1 MEKNT
6 LSNSILSTLPFLKS
20 IKNSFLKILNTVP
33 RILRKNDKNIVK
45 YIYDVESII
54 ASLIIII
61 VLDNYEN
68 INLNVIRDDKLLIND
83 VKPIKAGILSLK
95 SIESI
100 IYVSS
105 IILIFLNIIHITY
118 LHLYNPYDTHIFEMI
133 YNIPLYI
140 IVFLF
145 SLVIFIII
153 NTIDFIQNFLSNF
166 IYTIIYLID
175 QLSELSN
182 DKERSTSFIKYFL
195 LYIVVFTI
203 IILFLN
209 INNKS
214 DSLKKNT
221 FTYAFFIIIPLII
234 VMYLSTPIS
243 SENSLSINILMA
255 VMLAL
260 IFSTS
265 IYYYLKLNKT
275 TSLGVNYISSIIII
289 VFTILALANIFY
301 ILGNYLRSFTGMT
314 GIIINFIFY
323 IPCLVITFIK
333 YFMNE
338 FRMTTNPIYV
348 ILFLELIVI
357 LIYIYLPMLLSK
369 MNKKNGT
376 VLLPKSYFLNE
387 KNVISNS
394 TIHEH
399 ISPNTEDPNLYFSS
413 VLNQQNTFTNWLNL
427 NIQKFSNTSHDDL
440 KDASVFNEN
449 YAISMWIYLNVQNIS
464 ENNEIEI
471 FNFGIDN
478 HNEKNRKGKPRITY
492 LIKKKND
499 EMIKIYFTNQTN
511 PLGSHEFKITKQK
524 WNNIVI
530 NFSNSKADLF
540 VNGELEFTY
549 NYLNNKP
556 LHNAMDFV
564 TTGEDNGLNG
574 AICNINYYPK
584 NLSLIEITNNYNILM
599 FKNPPIY

>member
-20 IKNSFLKILNTVP
+20 IKNSFSKILNTVP
-33 RILRKNDKNIVK
+33 RILRKNDRNIIK

-61 VLDNYEN
+61 VLDNFEN
-68 INLNVIRDDKLLIND
+68 INLNVIRDENLLTSD

-105 IILIFLNIIHITY
+105 IVLICLNIIHITY
-118 LHLYNPYDTHIFEMI
+118 IHLYNPYDTHIFEMI

-145 SLVIFIII
+145 SLVIFVII
-153 NTIDFIQNFLSNF
+153 NTINFVQDLLSNF
-166 IYTIIYLID
+166 IHTIINLID
-175 QLSELSN
+175 QLSEVSN
-182 DKERSTSFIKYFL
+182 EKERSTSFIKYFL
-195 LYIVVFTI
+195 LYIVVFAI

-214 DSLKKNT
+214 DSLNKNT
-221 FTYAFFIIIPLII
+221 YTYAIFIIIPLII

-243 SENSLSINILMA
+243 NENSLSVNILIA
-255 VMLAL
+255 VMLGL
-260 IFSTS
+260 IFSTL

-275 TSLGVNYISSIIII
+275 TSLGINYISSIIII

-301 ILGNYLRSFTGMT
+301 ILGNYLRSFTGIT

-333 YFMNE
+333 YIMNE

-357 LIYIYLPMLLSK
+357 LLYIYLPMLLNK

-376 VLLPKSYFLNE
+376 VLLPKSHFLNE

-399 ISPNTEDPNLYFSS
+399 ISPNTEDPNLYISS
-413 VLNQQNTFTNWLNL
+413 VFNQENTFTNWLNL
-427 NIQKFSNTSHDDL
+427 NIQKFSNTSNNDS
-440 KDASVFNEN
+440 KNGSVFNEN

-478 HNEKNRKGKPRITY
+478 SNEKNRKGKPRITY
-492 LIKKKND
+492 LIKELND
-499 EMIKIYFTNQTN
+499 EMMKIYFTNQTN
-511 PLGSHEFKITKQK
+511 PLGSYEFKITKQK

-540 VNGELEFTY
+540 VNGELEYTY
-549 NYLNNKP
+549 NYVNNKP
-556 LHNAMDFV
+556 LHNAMDFI

-574 AICNINYYPK
+574 AICNINYYSQ
-584 NLSLIEITNNYNILM
+584 NLSLIEIINNYNILM